1 MKNKMIHLSEIRYS
15 NLKIWWKELLEREN
29 VWKQLFDYRMVW
41 GAFSVYS
48 HRRRSDGKPNIT
60 FSTRKKAVKAATE
73 MQLKY
78 GVPFSAYK
86 CLYCNGWHVGKCTSV
101 KRIPQTYDQ
110 NPSPPSD
117 LTATIPEHGLN
128 IDMIMRSGIPDL
140 ARAYGGFRGR
150 TLSSPR
156 QASAWIH
163 LVQGGIR
170 QIIDLRADYTSD
182 GYARACKNWGVSY
195 YHYPIAHDKESIRR
209 MVEGFPEFCRLI
221 DSGRFYIAC
230 AMGLHR
236 TDIALCLYWAFY
248 GADHGMP
255 LPERRGY
262 LRETGH
268 NCSKIIRMLNHM
280 FEALSEMNGHRPIP
294 ESLFIERKQRIIDTF

>member
-1 MKNKMIHLSEIRYS
+1 MKLNFTHLFEIRYR
-15 NLKIWWKELLEREN
+15 NLKIWLHELFEREN

-41 GAFSVYS
+41 GAFSIYS

-60 FSTRKKAVKAATE
+60 FSTRMKAVKAATD

-86 CLYCNGWHVGKCTSV
+86 CLYCDGWHVGKCARQST
-101 KRIPQTYDQ
+101 DQ
-110 NPSPPSD
+110 RKGTAPLPPP
-117 LTATIPEHGLN
+117 TLN
-128 IDMIMRSGIPDL
+128 VNQLPTELNVDMIMQSGIPDL

-170 QIIDLRADYTSD
+170 QIIDLRADYSSE
-182 GYARACKNWGVSY
+182 GYARTCKNWGIEY
-195 YHYPIAHDKESIRR
+195 YHYPIAHDDESIRR

-221 DSGRFYIAC
+221 DEGRFYIAC

-236 TDIALCLYWAFY
+236 TDIALCLYWVFY
-248 GADHGMP
+248 GADHGLP

-262 LRETGH
+262 IRETGH
-268 NCSKIIRMLNHM
+268 NCSKIIRMLDHVY
-280 FEALSEMNGHRPIP
+280 EAMYEAKGYKPISE
-294 ESLFIERKQRIIDTF
+294 ELFIERKQQIITSF